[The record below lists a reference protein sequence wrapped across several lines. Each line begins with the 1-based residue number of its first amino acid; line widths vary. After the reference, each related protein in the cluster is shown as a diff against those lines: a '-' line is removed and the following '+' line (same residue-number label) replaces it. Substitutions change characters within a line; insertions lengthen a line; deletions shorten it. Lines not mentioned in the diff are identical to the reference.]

1 MYSLITHLFISTKT
15 YTELHRKDA
24 PVATTSDERAN
35 VDAAVEEEHHQG
47 FLYNIRKHPHAVGW
61 SILLSTAVIM
71 EGFDIVLI
79 NSLLAVDEFQRTFGR
94 QLPDGS
100 YELSAAWQAGLTNG
114 AIVGEILGL
123 MLNGII
129 ADRFGFKKTMIGALT
144 AITGL
149 IFIPFFST
157 SPVQLLVGLIL
168 MG

>member
-1 MYSLITHLFISTKT
+1 M
-15 YTELHRKDA
+15 
-24 PVATTSDERAN
+24 
-35 VDAAVEEEHHQG
+35 
-47 FLYNIRKHPHAVGW
+47 
-61 SILLSTAVIM
+61 LSTAVIM

-94 QLPDGS
+94 QLSDGS

-168 MG
+168 MGQSDKPSQLCDSRKVAGKGKRKKRIVTDCHV